1 METGHYTAACKN
13 PYDHQWYK
21 FDDQKVNVV
30 PADRIPDEIVNN
42 EAYILFYQ
50 RRKIDS
56 AECSG
61 SSSGSSDHWV
71 SKISVGPSQ
80 NASVR
85 ASAATLN
92 IDEKKEAMP
101 AINTDAVHSSVIE
114 EVSLESNSKILHKL
128 ISMFNSTACDR

>member
-1 METGHYTAACKN
+1 M
-13 PYDHQWYK
+13 
-21 FDDQKVNVV
+21 

-80 NASVR
+80 NGSVR

-92 IDEKKEAMP
+92 IDEKKEATP
-101 AINTDAVHSSVIE
+101 AIVPDAVSAVIE
-114 EVSLESNSKILHKL
+114 EVNIGFHVEKGKMGKTNFDFESP
-128 ISMFNSTACDR
+128 TACDR

>member
-42 EAYILFYQ
+42 EAYMLFYQ

-80 NASVR
+80 NPSVR

-92 IDEKKEAMP
+92 IDEKKEMTP
-101 AINTDAVHSSVIE
+101 AVHTDAVHSVVE
-114 EVSLESNSKILHKL
+114 EVNFWIEFKHFRRK
-128 ISMFNSTACDR
+128 

>member
-1 METGHYTAACKN
+1 M
-13 PYDHQWYK
+13 
-21 FDDQKVNVV
+21 V

-92 IDEKKEAMP
+92 VDEKKEAMP
-101 AINTDAVHSSVIE
+101 AVNTDAVHSSVIE
-114 EVSLESNSKILHKL
+114 EVNFESNL
-128 ISMFNSTACDR
+128 IIFRKN